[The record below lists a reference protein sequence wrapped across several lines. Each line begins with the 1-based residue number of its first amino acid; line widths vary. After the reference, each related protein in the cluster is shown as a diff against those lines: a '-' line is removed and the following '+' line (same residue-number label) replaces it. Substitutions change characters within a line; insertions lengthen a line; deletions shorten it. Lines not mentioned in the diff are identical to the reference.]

1 MPPVWATRSMRDGCS
16 PRALGKARERDGGD
30 SAWVPASARRQIPE
44 RVLQRPEPRLEV
56 SPLVDALL
64 IYGPAHLLGAGRAHA
79 ALRFVK
85 LQAGG
90 VKVQAHEVQD
100 PPHLALEILD
110 QLL

>member
-1 MPPVWATRSMRDGCS
+1 MPPVWATRSMRGGCS
-16 PRALGKARERDGGD
+16 RRASGNVRARRRGQRM
-30 SAWVPASARRQIPE
+30 VPASARRQIPE

-56 SPLVDALL
+56 SPLIDALL
-64 IYGPAHLLGAGRAHA
+64 IYGLAHLLGAGRAHA

-90 VKVQAHEVQD
+90 GKVQAHAVQD
-100 PPHLALEILD
+100 PLHLALEILD